1 MWNCELSLQF
11 SFRSSS
17 PLLFVFE
24 GGNWYLDWYADFCF
38 MMFVCSDFGFIFGAV
53 VFVLSR
59 FLSRKPDFVPQCL
72 GYPHKPD
79 QVHLTMLC
87 VAFFLENLF
96 AISDIPNFASRPD
109 PVSRLVNSL
118 TPHTKLC
125 KILLTRT
132 VDLVSG
138 ELYRQPWFGFYT
150 SPRQAFASLTWNFLS
165 RIWHSRLS
173 FRSHFYNHL
182 FESTFQSMSSFFSA
196 RSFLCQIAN
205 NAFTFWP
212 AFLSLL
218 PIKFKVNLTSGFS
231 VFLHDSMPVGYTC
244 WLTKGSVEFCDF
256 SQDLTVTIR
265 KRPFWTEFTNS
276 CSTACGRHGGYDSLL
291 NAR

>member
-1 MWNCELSLQF
+1 M
-11 SFRSSS
+11 
-17 PLLFVFE
+17 LFVC
-24 GGNWYLDWYADFCF
+24 NC
-38 MMFVCSDFGFIFGAV
+38 FGFIFGAV

-196 RSFLCQIAN
+196 RSFLAKLQIMLLL
-205 NAFTFWP
+205 FDQ
-212 AFLSLL
+212 LSSL
-218 PIKFKVNLTSGFS
+218 
-231 VFLHDSMPVGYTC
+231 
-244 WLTKGSVEFCDF
+244 FCR
-256 SQDLTVTIR
+256 L
-265 KRPFWTEFTNS
+265 NS
-276 CSTACGRHGGYDSLL
+276 KWI
-291 NAR
+291 

>member
-1 MWNCELSLQF
+1 MTLDSLLSISSLALLAFSASSLACSNWRFSSSLLSIDVSESESDSSVVVMWNCELSLQF

-24 GGNWYLDWYADFCF
+24 GGNWYLDWYADFDF
-38 MMFVCSDFGFIFGAV
+38 MMLVCKDFGFIFGAV
-53 VFVLSR
+53 VSVLSR

-165 RIWHSRLS
+165 RI
-173 FRSHFYNHL
+173 
-182 FESTFQSMSSFFSA
+182 
-196 RSFLCQIAN
+196 
-205 NAFTFWP
+205 
-212 AFLSLL
+212 
-218 PIKFKVNLTSGFS
+218 
-231 VFLHDSMPVGYTC
+231 
-244 WLTKGSVEFCDF
+244 
-256 SQDLTVTIR
+256 
-265 KRPFWTEFTNS
+265 
-276 CSTACGRHGGYDSLL
+276 
-291 NAR
+291 

>member
-1 MWNCELSLQF
+1 MFRIPAQA
-11 SFRSSS
+11 RSSQ
-17 PLLFVFE
+17 L
-24 GGNWYLDWYADFCF
+24 
-38 MMFVCSDFGFIFGAV
+38 AV
-53 VFVLSR
+53 
-59 FLSRKPDFVPQCL
+59 
-72 GYPHKPD
+72 
-79 QVHLTMLC
+79 LC
-87 VAFFLENLF
+87 AAFFLENLF
-96 AISDIPNFASRPD
+96 AISDYL
-109 PVSRLVNSL
+109 VSLAGQIQSAVSSTLL

-173 FRSHFYNHL
+173 FRSHFYNH

-244 WLTKGSVEFCDF
+244 WLTKGSVEFCDI